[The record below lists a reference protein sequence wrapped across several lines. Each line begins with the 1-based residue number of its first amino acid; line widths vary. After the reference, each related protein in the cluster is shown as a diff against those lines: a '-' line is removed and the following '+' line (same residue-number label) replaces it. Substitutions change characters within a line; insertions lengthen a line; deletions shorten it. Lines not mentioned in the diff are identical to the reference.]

1 MTRSGVCVV
10 VCIIGLHLG
19 RVDGERVLGKEVVI
33 SKRRVVRSS
42 TSCVCVAIYTAG
54 DLALQYPA
62 STPIGI

>member
-1 MTRSGVCVV
+1 MTRSGVYVV

-42 TSCVCVAIYTAG
+42 TSCVCVSQSIR
-54 DLALQYPA
+54 LV
-62 STPIGI
+62 I